1 MGAVETLTTLPSLA
15 ELSRSQRP
23 SIAVNLVGWV
33 GRSRNPPMQ
42 MLINGGLREPTP
54 HVLQT
59 CVSAQGSGFIGCL
72 PGELRLFATEV
83 AVGSGLLVD
92 RTQQIQHLHHALR

>member
-1 MGAVETLTTLPSLA
+1 MGAVETLITLPSLA
-15 ELSRSQRP
+15 ELCRSQRP

-33 GRSRNPPMQ
+33 RRSRNPPMQ

-59 CVSAQGSGFIGCL
+59 CVSAQGSSFISIL
-72 PGELRLFATEV
+72 ATTAATRL
-83 AVGSGLLVD
+83 
-92 RTQQIQHLHHALR
+92 